1 MSFLV
6 FLSTVMRN
14 FVIRQVGRC
23 LLPSPLASLDQFHKP
38 FWIYLVGMESRHPCL
53 KLNSP
58 SSYTPNISLLSIFF
72 LAMIWVKLDRMKMD
86 CSAFKL
92 AILHGTTHMVSSIWT
107 ISGSRIQSLILP
119 KLTVNSLTREKNG
132 LFFFF
137 FCWYTFDTQ
146 CLDPLTSSCSVS
158 PLTALANQSKDLP
171 FLRNKINDFL
181 VLTEISTVKDPLQQA
196 CIFVNQKYGKYN
208 IHRVCFSSNDQISED
223 YLFICLHIY
232 THIFVWGHVK

>member
-72 LAMIWVKLDRMKMD
+72 LAVIWVKLDRMKMD

-92 AILHGTTHMVSSIWT
+92 AIFHGTTHMVSSIW
-107 ISGSRIQSLILP
+107 IPGSRIQSLILP
-119 KLTVNSLTREKNG
+119 KLTVNSLTREKMPPP
-132 LFFFF
+132 FFLLIHLW
-137 FCWYTFDTQ
+137 CTLY
-146 CLDPLTSSCSVS
+146 LDPLTSSCYVS

-171 FLRNKINDFL
+171 FLCNKINDFL
-181 VLTEISTVKDPLQQA
+181 VQTDISTIKDPLQA
-196 CIFVNQKYGKYN
+196 CI
-208 IHRVCFSSNDQISED
+208 
-223 YLFICLHIY
+223 L
-232 THIFVWGHVK
+232 